1 MGNSLEHTPEDN
13 SLEHTPEGNSLEH
26 TPEDNSLEHTP
37 RISIRFVKFVYVI
50 EFNNWHWFGSVV
62 WTENK
67 IKMFLFSQKN
77 IIVLIKSAYFLK
89 SVFQNHRSQTT
100 TAFKM
105 LSLAYNFFI

>member
-1 MGNSLEHTPEDN
+1 MLLPLLFYS
-13 SLEHTPEGNSLEH
+13 
-26 TPEDNSLEHTP
+26 
-37 RISIRFVKFVYVI
+37 I

-77 IIVLIKSAYFLK
+77 IIVLIKSDICPHIFLK
-89 SVFQNHRSQTT
+89 AFFQNHRSQTT

-105 LSLAYNFFI
+105 LSLVYKFFLFDQ